1 MSRIFLS
8 LSVLLSL
15 GQNPF
20 YEMLVLLRKRE
31 VILRAY
37 PCCCWLP
44 VSSRST
50 QQKHRT
56 TGGQK
61 IKSPPI
67 IQELAV
73 MCITLSQKSLK
84 QFHPSPP
91 FVLSLRKNLRI
102 YTYGKR
108 NRKTA
113 SQVCSPPDSVQDGD
127 SESLYNADPCWLSV
141 VIAQPIVVIDILKSC
156 FKK

>member
-1 MSRIFLS
+1 MDVQIYTTKTQDDWRSEDQISSDYSRASSYVYHVIT
-8 LSVLLSL
+8 
-15 GQNPF
+15 
-20 YEMLVLLRKRE
+20 E
-31 VILRAY
+31 VIKTI
-37 PCCCWLP
+37 PPLP
-44 VSSRST
+44 
-50 QQKHRT
+50 
-56 TGGQK
+56 
-61 IKSPPI
+61 
-67 IQELAV
+67 
-73 MCITLSQKSLK
+73 
-84 QFHPSPP
+84 PP